1 MPNDSDSL
9 DVYSVVDLNI
19 HKVILY
25 SSDQI
30 KVHKIKTLQFC
41 IYTNNDENNNYI
53 EQYSSNM
60 HDYNTIKYKINEKL
74 QIICCL
80 DWYIRIKIIINFNNT
95 NGNKYN
101 DDINI
106 LNKSFTITSDRI
118 MIRNLNRYIIPL
130 LSINQKPIGK
140 IILSMEFQYNYNS
153 FKYLVLCYKKNEQL
167 PYIII
172 NDLLLCIKDHCINNI
187 SRCSNSNIIINDDDE
202 CDDIRYDRNECI
214 IDSNHNESFINNDDN
229 INDDATSSITT
240 INIYNEI
247 PYDNYHLNKNK
258 NVSSDNLKINLNNL
272 SITHINNNNNHHVDK
287 YNDTSIY
294 NNNDISNIN
303 DSMNLLYSYDKNIF
317 NLTTAIDEFTILLT
331 DQLLFDHLLF
341 KSLNSSRKHYINN
354 ENYDNI
360 SNISINNDQLR
371 STANKISS
379 YSNISNSCSLSMKYF
394 PYHKAVLGVRNII
407 NDLIG
412 PMIQVRYHLLTATAM
427 KPLHKLYYICI
438 CKLIYN

>member
-1 MPNDSDSL
+1 MSNNSDSL
-9 DVYSVVDLNI
+9 DVYSVVDLDI

-30 KVHKIKTLQFC
+30 KVHKIKTIQFC

-53 EQYSSNM
+53 EQYSSNI

-95 NGNKYN
+95 SGNKYK

-106 LNKSFTITSDRI
+106 LNQSLTITSDRI

-130 LSINQKPIGK
+130 LSIKQKPIGK
-140 IILSMEFQYNYNS
+140 IILSIEFQYNYNS
-153 FKYLVLCYKKNEQL
+153 FKYLVLCYQKNEQL

-172 NDLLLCIKDHCINNI
+172 NDLLLCIKDHCIHNI
-187 SRCSNSNIIINDDDE
+187 SRCSNSNIVIDDDE
-202 CDDIRYDRNECI
+202 CDDIRYDRNECV

-247 PYDNYHLNKNK
+247 PYDNYHLNRNE

-272 SITHINNNNNHHVDK
+272 AISHKNNNNNNNHVDK
-287 YNDTSIY
+287 NNNTSIY

-303 DSMNLLYSYDKNIF
+303 DSMNLLYSYDKNIL

-331 DQLLFDHLLF
+331 DQLLFDQLLF
-341 KSLNSSRKHYINN
+341 KSLNTSRNHNYNSHYISN

-360 SNISINNDQLR
+360 NNISINNDQLR
-371 STANKISS
+371 YTANKISS
-379 YSNISNSCSLSMKYF
+379 HTSRSNSSSLIMKYF

-407 NDLIG
+407 NNLIG
-412 PMIQVRYHLLTATAM
+412 PTCMIQV
-427 KPLHKLYYICI
+427 
-438 CKLIYN
+438 

>member
-9 DVYSVVDLNI
+9 DVYSVVDLDI
-19 HKVILY
+19 HKLILY

-30 KVHKIKTLQFC
+30 KVHKINTIQFC

-53 EQYSSNM
+53 EQYSSNI

-95 NGNKYN
+95 NGKKYE
-101 DDINI
+101 DDVNI
-106 LNKSFTITSDRI
+106 LNQSLTITSDRI

-140 IILSMEFQYNYNS
+140 IILSIEFQHNYNS
-153 FKYLVLCYKKNEQL
+153 FKYLVLCYQQNEQL

-172 NDLLLCIKDHCINNI
+172 NDLLLCIKDHCIDYS
-187 SRCSNSNIIINDDDE
+187 SRCSNSNIIIDDDE

-214 IDSNHNESFINNDDN
+214 IDSNNHNESFINNDDN

-247 PYDNYHLNKNK
+247 PYDNYHHNKNE
-258 NVSSDNLKINLNNL
+258 NVSSDNLKKNLDNL
-272 SITHINNNNNHHVDK
+272 SISHKNNNSNNNNHVDK
-287 YNDTSIY
+287 NNNTSIY

-303 DSMNLLYSYDKNIF
+303 DSMNLLYSYDKNIL

-331 DQLLFDHLLF
+331 DQLLFDQFLF
-341 KSLNSSRKHYINN
+341 KSLNTSRNHNNNSHCISN
-354 ENYDNI
+354 ENYDDIN
-360 SNISINNDQLR
+360 NISINNDQLR
-371 STANKISS
+371 YTANKISS
-379 YSNISNSCSLSMKYF
+379 HSSRSNNSSLIMKYF

-407 NDLIG
+407 NNLIG
-412 PMIQVRYHLLTATAM
+412 PMIQV
-427 KPLHKLYYICI
+427 KF
-438 CKLIYN
+438 IYCNCHETVT